1 MLRQRVLTALV
12 LAPCVL
18 GSIYFLPTTTVAIIL
33 GLIILIGAWEWVS
46 LSGLDSVQ
54 IKVAYISLMTTLMIV
69 SYPLINS
76 SSISVF
82 LAVACLWW
90 FFCLFVIIT
99 SQLRGELPSQKKI
112 LFLFVGLLI
121 LIPSWMSLLYLHG
134 HPSLGPEWA
143 LFLLVLIWTADIG
156 AYFAGRAFGRR
167 KLADKISP
175 GKSWEGVIG
184 GLVAVLI
191 MSFLLLPYLIT
202 TEEIL
207 TTLILLCL
215 VTVMF
220 SVLGDLA
227 ESVVKRIAGK
237 KDSGNILPGHG
248 GVMDRIDSLT
258 AAAPIF
264 TAGLILSTYV
274 PVL

>member
-1 MLRQRVLTALV
+1 MLKQRVLTALF

-18 GSIYFLPTTTVAIIL
+18 GSIYFLSTTAVAVIL
-33 GLIILIGAWEWVS
+33 GLIILIGAWEWVG
-46 LSGLDSVQ
+46 LSGFDSIQ
-54 IKVAYISLMTTLMIV
+54 IKVAYISVMAILMIFC
-69 SYPLINS
+69 YPLITTS
-76 SSISVF
+76 LLIIFLSI
-82 LAVACLWW
+82 ACLWW
-90 FFCLFVIIT
+90 FFCLLVIIS
-99 SQLRGELPSQKKI
+99 SQMKEVLPSQNKH
-112 LFLFVGLLI
+112 LFLLIGLLI

-134 HPSLGPEWA
+134 HPSLGSEWV

-156 AYFAGRAFGRR
+156 AYFAGRTLGRR

-191 MSFLLLPYLIT
+191 MSLLLLPYLIS
-202 TEEIL
+202 TEEIP
-207 TTLILLCL
+207 TILILLCL
-215 VTVMF
+215 ITVMF

-237 KDSGNILPGHG
+237 KDSGHILPGHG

-258 AAAPIF
+258 AASPIF
-264 TAGLILSTYV
+264 TTGIILSAYV
-274 PVL
+274 S